1 MKRCRQLDFYFENL
15 YFWISMDDEIKN
27 IDSIIMHWR
36 ESSEQNYA
44 TMQNLIKTKEFSWAL
59 FMGHL
64 MIEKLIKALYV
75 KRLNKHPLFS
85 HDLLR
90 LAKKLDIK
98 LPDEYEEW
106 LDVITTFNLNARYD
120 DFKQSFYKLCTSDFS
135 LEWIAKIEII
145 RKWLINQ
152 L

>member
-1 MKRCRQLDFYFENL
+1 ME
-15 YFWISMDDEIKN
+15 DEIKN
-27 IDSIIMHWR
+27 IDSLANYWR

-59 FMGHL
+59 FLGHL
-64 MIEKLIKALYV
+64 VIEKLLKALYV
-75 KRLNKHPLFS
+75 RRLEKHPVFS

-90 LAKKLDIK
+90 LANKIDVE
-98 LPDEYEEW
+98 LPTSFEEW
-106 LDVITTFNLNARYD
+106 LDEITTFNINARYD
-120 DFKQSFYKLCTSDFS
+120 DYKQSFNKRCTIDFTI
-135 LEWIAKIEII
+135 EWIEKIEKI